1 MEGQDEDGMEAA
13 YTSTTK
19 LTYADLCQMP
29 EDGLRHELID
39 GVHSVSPSASARHQ
53 QVVVETLFRIR
64 DYLETHPVG
73 HVYVAPLDVVLS
85 EHNVVEPDVFFLT
98 TEQAASQT
106 GIHVHGAPALA
117 IEVLSPGSR
126 KMDRDEKRRVYDRF
140 GVQEYWI
147 VDPDREAI
155 HVHRR
160 DADEALRHVA
170 DLTRAA
176 ADTLTTP
183 LLPGFACS
191 LEVLFRQAS

>member
-1 MEGQDEDGMEAA
+1 MEAA

-39 GVHSVSPSASARHQ
+39 GVHYVSPSATMRHQ
-53 QVVVETLFRIR
+53 RIVGELFFGIR
-64 DYLETHPVG
+64 QYLEATPVG
-73 HVYVAPLDVVLS
+73 EVFISPLDVVLS
-85 EHNVVEPDVFFLT
+85 DYDVLEPDVLFLT
-98 TEQAASQT
+98 TEQVAAQT
-106 GIHVHGAPALA
+106 RIHVHGAPALA
-117 IEVLSPGSR
+117 IEVLSPSSR
-126 KMDRDEKRRVYDRF
+126 KMDRDLKRRVYDRF

-160 DADEALRHVA
+160 DAGGALRHVA
-170 DLTRAA
+170 DLTRGA

-183 LLPGFACS
+183 LLPGFACALHS
-191 LEVLFRQAS
+191 LFR